1 MSDDKITKNEESW
14 KKIFEKYCILENI
27 KKNSFF
33 EIDAKQIKEFREPRL
48 MTKFDQIVN
57 LPNIFKN
64 NGLSIL
70 PITRG
75 RYCIGNFRAYEKL
88 PFNERLKIKKINLPT
103 KIESIKSDA
112 IYSESIALNC
122 AYITGMINEI
132 ANEELFPT
140 ISGRMSTS
148 NFDFCIDSF
157 KKGEKYNLSVNNSQ
171 CEIDGGFE
179 GEEKLILVEVKNFSP
194 NDFIIRQLYYPFRLW
209 HSKIRKEVIPVFMTF
224 SNDIFSFYLYKFANY
239 LNYNSINLIDSY
251 YFKLS
256 SKEIKLNDIL
266 NLFKN
271 INIIPEPKVPFPQ
284 ADSFERIIDLLSLL
298 MEKKLTVE
306 EITENYNF
314 DSRQTDYYSNA
325 GRYLGLISKKHED
338 GDIYCCLTK
347 KGKDMMSKSYKEKY
361 LSIVKLI
368 LEHKIFYETFKE
380 RLIKARILENNEIVL
395 IMKNNPIHNV
405 KSRNTFYRRSQ
416 TIKCWTEWILNLTN
430 KFNR

>member
-1 MSDDKITKNEESW
+1 MSNDKITKNEESW
-14 KKIFEKYCILENI
+14 KKIFEKYLILENV
-27 KKNSFF
+27 KKSSLF

-48 MTKFDQIVN
+48 MTKFDQTVN

-75 RYCIGNFRAYEKL
+75 RYCIGNFRAYKKL
-88 PFNERLKIKKINLPT
+88 PFNEKLKIKKINLPT
-103 KIESIKSDA
+103 KIKSIKSDA

-148 NFDFCIDSF
+148 NFDFYIDNL
-157 KKGEKYNLSVNNSQ
+157 KKKRKYYLSVNNSQ
-171 CEIDGGFE
+171 CEIDGGYE
-179 GEEKLILVEVKNFSP
+179 GEEKLILIEVKNFSP

-209 HSKIRKEVIPVFMTF
+209 HSKIRKEIIPVFMTY
-224 SNDIFSFYLYKFANY
+224 SNDIFSFYLYKFDNY
-239 LNYNSINLIDSY
+239 LDYNSINLIDSY

-256 SKEIKLNDIL
+256 SKEIKLDDIL

-271 INIIPEPKVPFPQ
+271 IRTIPEPKVPFPQ
-284 ADSFERIIDLLSLL
+284 ADSFERIIDLLNLL
-298 MEKKLTVE
+298 MAKNLTVE

-325 GRYLGLISKKHED
+325 GIYLGLLSKKHED
-338 GDIYCCLTK
+338 HDILCCLTE
-347 KGKDMMSKSYKEKY
+347 KGKDIMSKSYKEKY
-361 LSIVKLI
+361 LLIVKLI
-368 LEHKIFYETFKE
+368 LEHKIYYETYKK
-380 RLIKARILENNEIVL
+380 RLTKDRILGNNEIVL
-395 IMKNNPIHNV
+395 IMKNNPIRNV

-416 TIKCWTEWILNLTN
+416 TVKCWTEWILNLQN
-430 KFNR
+430 KFK